1 MMCFEPCL
9 PPHAYLNSGL
19 PGASPSILPFLFLAI
34 DLLLSTCLKEQMALL
49 PLHTAPSYLMSPLL
63 AHILRIIA
71 PTLLPP
77 QSPGVQWA
85 GCVAWGCVGAA
96 VSTPRALGGSFQD
109 LHLPSFTGQTGSI
122 SSPGLTSC
130 YWVTLSMW
138 RLLSVCYISSLSPS
152 SYKPKMTQFG
162 MPFFWAMNFKK
173 LFSFSWQW
181 LSPRE
186 IK

>member
-1 MMCFEPCL
+1 MIYSCALDILSTSAVNTSNIEVWCLLCEMMCFEPCL

-49 PLHTAPSYLMSPLL
+49 PVHTAPSYLMSPLL

-85 GCVAWGCVGAA
+85 GCVA
-96 VSTPRALGGSFQD
+96 
-109 LHLPSFTGQTGSI
+109 
-122 SSPGLTSC
+122 
-130 YWVTLSMW
+130 
-138 RLLSVCYISSLSPS
+138 
-152 SYKPKMTQFG
+152 
-162 MPFFWAMNFKK
+162 
-173 LFSFSWQW
+173 
-181 LSPRE
+181 
-186 IK
+186 